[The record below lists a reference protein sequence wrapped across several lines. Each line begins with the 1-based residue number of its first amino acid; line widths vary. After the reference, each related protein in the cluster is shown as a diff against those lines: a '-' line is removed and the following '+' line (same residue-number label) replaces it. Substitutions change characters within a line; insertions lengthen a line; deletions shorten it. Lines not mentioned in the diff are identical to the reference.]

1 LRADGLKQMDFSLF
15 KVFKFTE
22 TKSLEFRSEFFNF
35 TNHPTF
41 SKPSSRVDR
50 GSGGT
55 IGSTLNAARQIQFAL
70 KLYF

>member
-1 LRADGLKQMDFSLF
+1 MDFALF
-15 KVFKFTE
+15 KTFKFAE
-22 TKSLEFRSEFFNF
+22 SKSLEFRSEFFNF

-41 SKPSSRVDR
+41 SSPSTRVDR

-55 IGSTLNAARQIQFAL
+55 IGSTLNPARQIQFAL